1 MIIPWRASSA
11 ALALTALS
19 GCTTFPESSLA
30 PPPPAISIA
39 APLETTWESTL
50 DQLTAQGIAVRTLEK
65 GAGFIAT
72 ETVTLPPFV
81 TDATKWAD
89 CGTFAGFRYAP
100 TAVDYTVFVR
110 GDSTGSS
117 SKASA
122 RYRLLK
128 STGEPPVDCVST
140 GVFEASFGAAV
151 KQRAETMR

>member
-1 MIIPWRASSA
+1 MIILWRASGA
-11 ALALTALS
+11 ALAMAALS
-19 GCTTFPESSLA
+19 GCITLPEPSLT
-30 PPPPAISIA
+30 PRPAIAIA

-50 DQLTAQGIAVRTLEK
+50 DQLAAQGIAVRTVERS
-65 GAGFIAT
+65 AGFIAT
-72 ETVTLPPFV
+72 ETVTLPPFI
-81 TDATKWAD
+81 TDAAKWAD

-117 SKASA
+117 SKANA

-128 STGEPPVDCVST
+128 TTGEAPVDCVST